1 MLVRFCCWIRAL
13 HFFSR
18 NYSFEKILF
27 DIRVFALDMG
37 LSARRVTAYC
47 LSPGM
52 TRDGLF
58 KLSPAGLEPGLT
70 LNQLMKYYFDNPS
83 F

>member
-1 MLVRFCCWIRAL
+1 
-13 HFFSR
+13 
-18 NYSFEKILF
+18 
-27 DIRVFALDMG
+27 MG
-37 LSARRVTAYC
+37 LSARRVAAYC